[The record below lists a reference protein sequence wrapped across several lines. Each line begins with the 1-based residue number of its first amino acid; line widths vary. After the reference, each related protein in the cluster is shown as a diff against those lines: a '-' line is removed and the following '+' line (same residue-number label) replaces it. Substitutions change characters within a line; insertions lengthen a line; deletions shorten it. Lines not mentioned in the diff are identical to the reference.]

1 LETVA
6 VPLPSARARR
16 SAAGL
21 IGALSLCL
29 SAASAPAQ
37 EPIRIQV
44 VGGLAS
50 LTQFERLEGPFWR
63 EEVERLTNGRVS
75 GSIRPFDRSG
85 LRGQDMLRLVSLGVV
100 PFGTALVSN
109 AQEEEPILGAI
120 DLPGLSPDLPSLRR
134 TVDAFRPRLAGL
146 LRQRYGV
153 ELLAVYS
160 YPAQVI
166 FCTQAFAGLDD
177 LRGRR
182 VRVSSVSQ
190 AGMLRALGAAPV
202 VIPFNQVVASVTNG
216 VVDCAVTGTLSG
228 NEIGLSRVTTHV
240 HAMAVN
246 WGLSLFLANAA
257 AWAGLPEDVRAA
269 LRSGVA
275 GLEGRIWEM
284 ADRETVRG
292 LACNIGA
299 ESCGEGRRDRM
310 VLVPLR
316 PDDDARRRRLLVE
329 AVLPDWIQ
337 RCGPDCA
344 TAWNETIAPANGVTA
359 SAE

>member
-1 LETVA
+1 MLSLL
-6 VPLPSARARR
+6 LP
-16 SAAGL
+16 AAGAF
-21 IGALSLCL
+21 G
-29 SAASAPAQ
+29 Q

-63 EEVERLTNGRVS
+63 EEVERLTSGRVV

-109 AQEEEPILGAI
+109 AQDEEPILGAI
-120 DLPGLSPDLPSLRR
+120 DLPGLSPDLTSLRR
-134 TVDAFRPRLAGL
+134 TVEAYRPRLAGV

-202 VIPFNQVVASVTNG
+202 VIPFNQVVPAVTNR

-228 NEIGLSRVTTHV
+228 NEIGLSRLTTHV

-246 WGLSLFLANAA
+246 WGLSLFLANGA
-257 AWAGLPEDVRAA
+257 AWDALPEDVRAA
-269 LRSGVA
+269 LRSGLG
-275 GLEGRIWEM
+275 GLEDRIWAM

-299 ESCGEGRRDRM
+299 ESCGDGRRDRM
-310 VLVPLR
+310 TLVPLT
-316 PDDDARRRRLLVE
+316 PEDDARRRRLLVE
-329 AVLPDWIQ
+329 RVIPEWVE

-344 TAWNETIAPANGVTA
+344 AVWNETIAPTTGVMA